1 LSAEGERRTEILDA
15 AAVLFASSGFRAS
28 LKDIADACGILP
40 GSLYHHFDSKEAIV
54 VELVKRY
61 QVELDAIAD
70 AALTDLRKG
79 GARPISERIVSFAT
93 EIASCAVR
101 HRAALLQT
109 FYEPPVG
116 AGDELVKL
124 AKRTPTKIDATMR
137 EILEAGLESGY
148 VRSGIDLTMLAERL
162 CQSMLHSSV
171 GVFYRTPGAG
181 KVPEVKCHMLLDG
194 LAVRAPSD
202 AELERSNAFA
212 AAEKVIA
219 GWADPD
225 DDDDTK
231 AAELRAV
238 ARSEFGR
245 RGYEATTIRDIAAA
259 AGMSTGTVYRLAGS
273 KEELVASIMSSYSRA
288 TMSGWEAVL
297 AARSDPVEK
306 LDALIWVDINL
317 LDRFSDEFKI
327 QLAWL
332 RQSPPSTPNLG
343 RSFTRRLRLAKEL
356 LAEGERGGAFHV
368 MGGSA
373 NIRAHCLLELTW
385 LPEDIVRVA
394 GPRAAL
400 GLARDSLVRGATN

>member
-1 LSAEGERRTEILDA
+1 LDVAAE
-15 AAVLFASSGFRAS
+15 LFASAGFRTS
-28 LKDIADACGILP
+28 LKDVADACGILP

-61 QVELDAIAD
+61 QVELDGIAD
-70 AALTDLRKG
+70 DALDDLHQG
-79 GARPISERIVSFAT
+79 GPQPIEDRIVAFAGA
-93 EIASCAVR
+93 IASCAVR

-116 AGDELVKL
+116 AGDELVTL
-124 AKRTPTKIDATMR
+124 ARRTPEKIDATMR
-137 EILEAGLESGY
+137 EILEVGLARGY
-148 VRSGIDLTMLAERL
+148 IRSGIDLAMLAERL

-171 GVFYRTPGAG
+171 GVFHRTRGAG
-181 KVPEVKCHMLLDG
+181 EVPAVKCHMLLDG
-194 LAVRAPSD
+194 LAVAAPVD
-202 AELERSNAFA
+202 RTLDRSNAFA

-219 GWADPD
+219 SWADPD
-225 DDDDTK
+225 D
-231 AAELRAV
+231 AEVGESADLKAV

-259 AGMSTGTVYRLAGS
+259 AGMSTGSVYRIAGS
-273 KEELVASIMSSYSRA
+273 KEALLVSIMASYSRA
-288 TMSGWEAVL
+288 TMTGWEAVL

-317 LDRFSDEFKI
+317 LRRFGDEFKI

-343 RSFTRRLRLAKEL
+343 KSFTRRLRLAKAL
-356 LAEGERGGAFHV
+356 LAEGEGTARFRVLGATP
-368 MGGSA
+368 

-385 LPEDIVRVA
+385 LPESIVRTA
-394 GPRAAL
+394 GPRVAL
-400 GLARDSLVRGATN
+400 CLARDSFLRGAAR